1 LFQPV
6 PVSCKTSKEG
16 SSAEFIH
23 AAVPGFIL
31 YNIMEVVVAFL
42 RSKLKSPRRIVA
54 VFFPHVQIHSNPRS
68 DMKSIKTFSVKYELQ
83 IRWNQISIILSQSSW
98 QKYHRNGWPCLFCQN
113 VSSSD
118 KQAATWS

>member
-1 LFQPV
+1 MNLVILWINQLLRCVENSRLCKTTPALFQPV

-83 IRWNQISIILSQSSW
+83 IR
-98 QKYHRNGWPCLFCQN
+98 
-113 VSSSD
+113 
-118 KQAATWS
+118 